1 MTKLTHARTLSM
13 WNGAFFISFTVFT
26 HGWWWL
32 VVFVHLLESSKWR
45 RKWLTTNG
53 SHFKDGV
60 HKCLDHNNYLTY
72 THTHRNYKKKTP
84 NPIELERIKVYFTC
98 VVKTTMIQMDET
110 ESTIIVIIII
120 LTDRSKKIFLLYYT
134 ISLCVCVCVW
144 IIGLHTNI

>member
-32 VVFVHLLESSKWR
+32 VIFVHLLESSKWR

-72 THTHRNYKKKTP
+72 THTQELQEKNTKSNRIGTNQGLFYLCGKKNLDSNGWNRVNDHCDHYHP
-84 NPIELERIKVYFTC
+84 NGS
-98 VVKTTMIQMDET
+98 IQ
-110 ESTIIVIIII
+110 
-120 LTDRSKKIFLLYYT
+120 KIFLLHYT
-134 ISLCVCVCVW
+134 ISLCVCE
-144 IIGLHTNI
+144 